1 MIISGLDKDI
11 EFTLHE
17 GDYTVEQCFDLIN
30 QSAESYSSR
39 QIPVLKE
46 IACNP
51 RTAKSNFLPPLKN
64 NIQNLF
70 YQPTYLTNI
79 AEGLIQTFDDFRKLM
94 VVLISEKIQLFHPDS
109 NYFYEMPIQ
118 PDHLGEF
125 ELELIDTLFADK
137 NEQFYN
143 KLKKPIVPCAKLSM
157 EGVEYL

>member
-30 QSAESYSSR
+30 QSESYSSKKPILR
-39 QIPVLKE
+39 E

-51 RTAKSNFLPPLKN
+51 RPPLKN

-70 YQPTYLTNI
+70 YQPVYLNNI
-79 AEGLIQTFDDFRKLM
+79 ADGLIQTFDDFRKLM
-94 VVLISEKIQLFHPDS
+94 VVLISEKVQLFHPDS
-109 NYFYEMPIQ
+109 NYLYEIPIQ
-118 PDHLGEF
+118 PNNLGEF
-125 ELELIDTLFADK
+125 ELIDTLFADN

-143 KLKKPIVPCAKLSM
+143 KLKKPVVPCAKLSM
-157 EGVEYL
+157 EGVEYF

>member
-1 MIISGLDKDI
+1 MDKDI

-30 QSAESYSSR
+30 QSAESYSSKS
-39 QIPVLKE
+39 PVLRE

-51 RTAKSNFLPPLKN
+51 ITAKSNFLPLKN
-64 NIQNLF
+64 NIQKLF
-70 YQPTYLTNI
+70 YQPTYLNNI
-79 AEGLIQTFDDFRKLM
+79 AEGLIQTFDDFRNLM
-94 VVLISEKIQLFHPDS
+94 VVLISEKVQLFHPDS

-118 PDHLGEF
+118 SDHIGEF
-125 ELELIDTLFADK
+125 ELELIDTLFADN

>member
-17 GDYTVEQCFDLIN
+17 GDYSVEQCFDLIRK
-30 QSAESYSSR
+30 SSSESYPSKG
-39 QIPVLKE
+39 PLLKE

-51 RTAKSNFLPPLKN
+51 RTAKSNFLPLKN
-64 NIQNLF
+64 SIPDLF
-70 YQPTYLTNI
+70 YQPVYLNNI

-94 VVLISEKIQLFHPDS
+94 VVLISEKVQLFHPDS
-109 NYFYEMPIQ
+109 NYFYEIPIQ

-125 ELELIDTLFADK
+125 ELIDTIFEDN
-137 NEQFYN
+137 NEQLYN

>member
-17 GDYTVEQCFDLIN
+17 GDYTVEQCLDLIN
-30 QSAESYSSR
+30 QSESYSSKKPILR
-39 QIPVLKE
+39 E

-51 RTAKSNFLPPLKN
+51 RPPLKN

-70 YQPTYLTNI
+70 YQPVYLNNI
-79 AEGLIQTFDDFRKLM
+79 DEGLIQTVDDFRKLM
-94 VVLISEKIQLFHPDS
+94 VVLICEKVQLFHPDS

-118 PDHLGEF
+118 PDHLGGEF
-125 ELELIDTLFADK
+125 ELELIDTLFADN
-137 NEQFYN
+137 NELFYT

>member
-17 GDYTVEQCFDLIN
+17 GDYTVEQCFDLIHK
-30 QSAESYSSR
+30 SSSSESYSSKKPILR
-39 QIPVLKE
+39 E

-70 YQPTYLTNI
+70 YQPVYLNNI

-94 VVLISEKIQLFHPDS
+94 VVLISEKVQLFHPDS
-109 NYFYEMPIQ
+109 NYLYEIPIQ

-125 ELELIDTLFADK
+125 ELIDTLFADN

-143 KLKKPIVPCAKLSM
+143 KLKKPVVPCAKLSM